1 MKCTRRSKQLLLPRE
16 QPNNWYRNIA
26 LTASASRLRR
36 TNCYD
41 QSRAFSEENIC
52 ESLEV
57 RPRSPVYRIRESE
70 CRSLENQFVCHVD
83 SDVSDGKRTCSAIVR
98 ASRVKEVVANA
109 AQCHQ
114 GMLKA

>member
-1 MKCTRRSKQLLLPRE
+1 MKCTRRSKELQLPE
-16 QPNNWYRNIA
+16 GEEPNNWHHNIA
-26 LTASASRLRR
+26 LTAPREQRPPKIA
-36 TNCYD
+36 TN
-41 QSRAFSEENIC
+41 QGRAFLGENNC

-57 RPRSPVYRIRESE
+57 RPRSPVYRIRESSVALSGTN
-70 CRSLENQFVCHVD
+70 CWHAD